1 MGWVRLSRSF
11 GGRGRQQAESRHLCE
26 AFYCK
31 STSNIHPMWNDTW
44 VVPRVPLTKRAR
56 SRTLQ
61 KSAFQTDESCFF
73 ALSSVA
79 ITMPAQAL
87 SVGDKPFGKLTI
99 YSTSIIN
106 VPSIPMI
113 KKKQKNRFIAFSV
126 AFLLT
131 IRYIHLTNP
140 YTTKGRIKDKTRIF
154 TLSFPS
160 PKIKV
165 NTHGMTKTTTSIIKI
180 KFLLCVSLFNRCSS
194 FLSPTKGAR
203 SRTLQ
208 EIRTSRPKPKL
219 PPYPRHSPKAKQTSA
234 S

>member
-1 MGWVRLSRSF
+1 MR
-11 GGRGRQQAESRHLCE
+11 
-26 AFYCK
+26 
-31 STSNIHPMWNDTW
+31 NDTW
-44 VVPRVPLTKRAR
+44 IVPRVPLTKRTR

-208 EIRTSRPKPKL
+208 EIRTSRPNTKL
-219 PPYPRHSPKAKQTSA
+219 PPYPRHSQKAKQTYA